1 MVINCWPQADHDYS
15 ARHPPSTVPAESRL
29 DVNHATVDELL
40 KLPGM
45 KRTWALRILRF
56 RPYRTKLDLL
66 DEGVLP
72 SEIYARIRDLIIA
85 HRDNNESAR

>member
-1 MVINCWPQADHDYS
+1 MVINCWPQIDHDYS
-15 ARHPPSTVPAESRL
+15 ARHAPGTVPAELRI
-29 DVNHATVDELL
+29 DINHATVEELL

-56 RPYRTKLDLL
+56 KPYRTKLDLL

-72 SEIYARIRDLIIA
+72 SEVYARVRDLIIA
-85 HRDNNESAR
+85 HKDNLELAH